1 MRVTYLFILLIVC
14 IIMCVGVGVF
24 ANINKYCKFVLCIVI
39 VGIFL
44 LGSSIINLNSLS
56 SKDQK
61 KLNKVIETCGDSY
74 IKSKGNKIYVRVN
87 DGWLDLDKVSILGTF
102 TKDCVIEYD
111 GREIKLS
118 ESGLKS
124 TIKTL
129 EYVGLLKNK

>member
-1 MRVTYLFILLIVC
+1 M
-14 IIMCVGVGVF
+14 
-24 ANINKYCKFVLCIVI
+24 
-39 VGIFL
+39 
-44 LGSSIINLNSLS
+44 
-56 SKDQK
+56 D
-61 KLNKVIETCGDSY
+61 DSY

-87 DGWLDLDKVSILGTF
+87 DEWLDLDKVSILGTF